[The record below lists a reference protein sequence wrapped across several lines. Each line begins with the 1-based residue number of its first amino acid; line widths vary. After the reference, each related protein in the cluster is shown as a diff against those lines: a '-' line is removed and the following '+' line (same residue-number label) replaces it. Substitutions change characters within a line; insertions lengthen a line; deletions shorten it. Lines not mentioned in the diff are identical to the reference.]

1 MGPARK
7 AAFPKQLTLLK
18 KKEGEDVR
26 QHLGR
31 FFNAV
36 DKLGKMNLERNGDLL
51 SIMLLYSL
59 PASYENFRCAI
70 ETRDE
75 LPTNEVLKIK
85 ILEETKHKNKF

>member
-1 MGPARK
+1 M
-7 AAFPKQLTLLK
+7 
-18 KKEGEDVR
+18 KEGEDDR
-26 QHLGR
+26 QHLAR

-36 DKLGKMNLERNGDLL
+36 DKLGEINLEINCDLPF
-51 SIMLLYSL
+51 IMLLYSL